1 MQKDTDPKPLIAT
14 PGYETR
20 DVNTRA
26 IIYFGIVLFLVI
38 AFSFVGMRWLFGYFS
53 TTQQLGPAASPFN
66 NSRTLPPAPRLQV
79 QPVVDLNQVRQS
91 QDELMHSYGW
101 VDRPNGKVHIPIER
115 AMDLIVERKL
125 PARSLA
131 PAAGNPADAAK
142 ESGK

>member
-26 IIYFGIVLFLVI
+26 ITYFGVVLFLVI

-79 QPVVDLNQVRQS
+79 QPVGDLNQVRQS
-91 QDELMHSYGW
+91 QDELLHSYGW

-125 PARSLA
+125 PARSAA
-131 PAAGNPADAAK
+131 PAVANPANAAK
-142 ESGK
+142 EAGK